1 MQLKGTYIK
10 DNEETEIIIPYSF
23 YDIIK
28 FLIYIICGL
37 YLFYLFEELNLLYL
51 KI

>member
-10 DNEETEIIIPYSF
+10 DNEETEFIIEYSF

-28 FLIYIICGL
+28 YFVYFIFVLYIF
-37 YLFYLFEELNLLYL
+37 FYVF
-51 KI
+51 I